1 MASSRQSKYKVRK
14 EYNEPIEAPDL
25 TVRSWLRWIWKQLT
39 SMKIALFLLLLLAAA
54 AIPGSIYPQRSA
66 DPNGVALYFKNNPDL
81 AKFLDSMQLFDVYA
95 SSWFSAIYL
104 LLFISLIGCL
114 LPRIAVHYRAL
125 RELPPAPPTNLSRL
139 PVYKKATTE
148 NPNFDAAYVY
158 LEENKYRTVVTR
170 DIDSQELLEIRAE
183 KGYLRETGNL
193 IFHIS
198 LVGVLISVALGGAL
212 SFNGQRVLVEGDTFV
227 NNRAAYDS
235 FTPGLLFNENQLAP
249 FSMRL
254 DQFSITYDYINPA
267 NYAKPL
273 DFRANVTTNVADN
286 QTQELIR
293 VNEPIA
299 LPNAKVYLTGNGFAP
314 EIVVRDP
321 SGNVTF
327 SGPVVFLPQDANM
340 TSLGVVK
347 VPDAPK
353 QFGMMAFFYPTVG
366 KLSTGALTSTHPY
379 PFDPVMTI
387 NVYVG
392 DLGLEKGLNSNIYEL
407 ETHSLKQIAGG
418 KSGTKAL
425 KLLPGEK
432 VSLPG
437 GLGSVEFKS
446 LKRFA
451 SLDITYNPMDI
462 WVLIT
467 VIITFFGLIL
477 MLLIPRRR
485 IWVKRTATGVEVGA
499 LAKSRDEALE
509 RIVTEII
516 KNLKKKS
523 K

>member
-1 MASSRQSKYKVRK
+1 MASSQQSKYKVRK

-25 TVRSWLRWIWKQLT
+25 TVKSWLRWIWKQLT

-66 DPNGVALYFKNNPDL
+66 DPNGVALYFKNNPEL
-81 AKFLDSMQLFDVYA
+81 AKFLDTLQLFDVYA

-114 LPRIAVHYRAL
+114 LPRIAVHYKAL

-139 PVYKKATTE
+139 PVYKKISKEKNSLQSAFE
-148 NPNFDAAYVY
+148 Y
-158 LEENKYRTVVTR
+158 LKNNKYKTVVSSDPKTEE
-170 DIDSQELLEIRAE
+170 ILEIRAE

-193 IFHIS
+193 VFHIS

-235 FTPGLLFNENQLAP
+235 FTPGLLFTENELAP

-273 DFRANVTTNVADN
+273 DFRANVTTSVNSK
-286 QTQELIR
+286 QSQQLIR
-293 VNEPIA
+293 VNEPIG

-314 EIVVRDP
+314 EIVVRDIQ
-321 SGNVTF
+321 GNITF
-327 SGPVVFLPQDANM
+327 SGPVVFLPQDGNM
-340 TSLGVVK
+340 TSLGVIK

-366 KLSTGALTSTHPY
+366 KLATGALTSTHPY
-379 PFDPVMTI
+379 PFDPLMTV

-392 DLGLEKGLNSNIYEL
+392 DLGLDKGMNSNVYEL
-407 ETHSLKQIAGG
+407 DTHSLKQIAGG
-418 KSGTKAL
+418 KSSTKAL
-425 KLLPGEK
+425 KLVPGET
-432 VSLPG
+432 VDLPQ
-437 GLGSVEFKS
+437 GLGTIELKS
-446 LKRFA
+446 IKRFA
-451 SLDITYNPMDI
+451 SLDITYNPLDV

-467 VIITFFGLIL
+467 VVITFFGLIL

-485 IWVKRTATGVEVGA
+485 IWIRKTAEGAEIGA
-499 LAKSRDEALE
+499 LAKSRDESLE
-509 RIVTEII
+509 RIVKEIAQTM
-516 KNLKKKS
+516 KKS

>member
-1 MASSRQSKYKVRK
+1 MASRQQSKYVVRK

-25 TVRSWLRWIWKQLT
+25 SAKSWLRWIWKQLT
-39 SMKIALFLLLLLAAA
+39 SMKIALFLLLLLAIAA
-54 AIPGSIYPQRSA
+54 VPGSIYPQRSA
-66 DPNGVALYFKNNPDL
+66 DPNGVALYFKNNPDF
-81 AKFLDSMQLFDVYA
+81 AKVLDSLQLFDVYA

-114 LPRIAVHYRAL
+114 LPRIGVHYKAL
-125 RELPPAPPTNLSRL
+125 REKPPAPPTNLSRL
-139 PVYKKATTE
+139 PQYKKVTGE
-148 NPNFDAAYVY
+148 KVKLEAAFEY
-158 LEENKYRTVVTR
+158 LTKNKYKVIAESKGKALV
-170 DIDSQELLEIRAE
+170 ELRAE

-212 SFNGQRVLVEGDTFV
+212 SFNGQRVLVEGETFV

-235 FTPGLLFNENQLAP
+235 YQPGLLFSEASLQP

-254 DQFSITYDYINPA
+254 DQFSITYDYLNPA

-273 DFRANVTTNVADN
+273 DFRANVSTTVSDQQSQA
-286 QTQELIR
+286 LIR

-314 EIVVRDP
+314 EIIVRDP
-321 SGNVTF
+321 DGTISF

-340 TSLGVVK
+340 TSLGVIK
-347 VPDAPK
+347 VPDAKK

-366 KLSTGALTSTHPY
+366 KLSTGALTSTHPN
-379 PFDPVMTI
+379 PFDPVMTL

-392 DLGLEKGLNSNIYEL
+392 DLGIDKGINNNVYEL
-407 ETHSLKQIAGG
+407 DTHLLKQIAGG

-425 KLLPGEK
+425 KLQPGDVVELPQN
-432 VSLPG
+432 
-437 GLGSVEFKS
+437 LGTVEFKS
-446 LKRFA
+446 VKRFA
-451 SLDITYNPMDI
+451 SLDITYNPLDI
-462 WVLIT
+462 WVLIS

-485 IWVKRTATGVEVGA
+485 IWVRKLADGAEVGA
-499 LAKSRDEALE
+499 LAKSRDESLE
-509 RIVTEII
+509 RIVKEISQAM
-516 KNLKKKS
+516 KKS

>member
-1 MASSRQSKYKVRK
+1 MASSRQSKYVVRK

-66 DPNGVALYFKNNPDL
+66 DPNGVALYFKNNPEL
-81 AKFLDSMQLFDVYA
+81 AKFLDTLQLFDVYA

-114 LPRIAVHYRAL
+114 LPRIAVHYKAL
-125 RELPPAPPTNLSRL
+125 RELPPEAPTNLSRL
-139 PVYKKATTE
+139 PVYKKLTKA
-148 NPNFDAAYVY
+148 NPRLEPALDY
-158 LEENKYRTVVTR
+158 LKSNKYKTVLETNGKTKG
-170 DIDSQELLEIRAE
+170 IQEIRAE

-193 IFHIS
+193 VFHIS
-198 LVGVLISVALGGAL
+198 LVGVLITVALGGAL

-235 FTPGLLFNENQLAP
+235 FTPGLLFTENELAP

-273 DFRANVTTNVADN
+273 DFRANVTTTVDAKQD
-286 QTQELIR
+286 QQLIR

-314 EIVVRDP
+314 EIVVRDAQ
-321 SGNVTF
+321 GNITF
-327 SGPVVFLPQDANM
+327 SGPVVFLPQDGNM
-340 TSLGVVK
+340 TSLGVIK

-366 KLSTGALTSTHPY
+366 KLSTGALTSTHPN
-379 PFDPVMTI
+379 PFDPVMTV

-392 DLGLEKGLNSNIYEL
+392 DLGLDEGLNNNVYEL
-407 ETHSLKQIAGG
+407 NTHAMKQVAGG

-425 KLLPGEK
+425 KLVPGDKVELPQN
-432 VSLPG
+432 
-437 GLGSVEFKS
+437 LGTLEFKS
-446 LKRFA
+446 VKRFA
-451 SLDITYNPMDI
+451 SLDITYNPLDI

-485 IWVKRTATGVEVGA
+485 IWIRTTQDGIEIGA
-499 LAKSRDEALE
+499 LAKSRDESLE
-509 RIVTEII
+509 RIVKEIAQT
-516 KNLKKKS
+516 LKKS